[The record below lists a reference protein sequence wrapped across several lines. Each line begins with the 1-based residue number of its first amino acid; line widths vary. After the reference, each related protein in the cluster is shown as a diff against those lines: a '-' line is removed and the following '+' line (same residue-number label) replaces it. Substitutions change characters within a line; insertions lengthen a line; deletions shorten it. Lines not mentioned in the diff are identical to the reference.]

1 MRANSKLGARAYF
14 MHHVLHDWPDED
26 VVKILTNVAKA
37 MKPGYSR
44 VLLGENVLAD
54 VDCHIYPTLVDW
66 GMMVLHC
73 GMTRTVGRWRALCER
88 AGLKLVKFWPPPG
101 DGDGILEAVL
111 AGDEA
116 I

>member
-1 MRANSKLGARAYF
+1 
-14 MHHVLHDWPDED
+14 MHHVLHDWPDDD
-26 VVKILTNVAKA
+26 VVKILTNVAQA
-37 MKPGYSR
+37 MTPGYSM

-54 VDCHIYPTLVDW
+54 VDCHIYPTLLDW

-73 GMTRTVGRWRALCER
+73 GMTRTVGQWRALCDR

-111 AGDEA
+111 DDDKST
-116 I
+116 